1 MSINMERV
9 AELTEE
15 FAAKEKEVNAINR
28 AVASYASELWQKGVS
43 ADISTVLGCYVNA
56 AADLE
61 RIGDHVEN
69 LMELAEPLNGCLSKS
84 ALTEFGS
91 MLDTADLALSTAL
104 SSIKNEDASQA
115 DHVIND
121 LENRIDDQER
131 QYRKNH
137 IERLNRGLCD
147 PEKGVNFI
155 DLLGNLERIGDHSH
169 NIAYYTHDIVKLSAA
184 PVHPAQYAGSTLS

>member
-1 MSINMERV
+1 MAACKAFSLSVLTAASSFFSFAITIYFLLFYRV
-9 AELTEE
+9 
-15 FAAKEKEVNAINR
+15 
-28 AVASYASELWQKGVS
+28 S
-43 ADISTVLGCYVNA
+43 VNA